1 MLLTEMARCTL
12 LLPWRRRTLLTPI
25 ILLLQKKGIA
35 PLEMT
40 CILSSRVTDI
50 RLLTAY
56 RRTWKNWRPLRWN
69 RQNRRILLLRR
80 LPNRCVTNSPSPSL
94 FIIQRASHALL
105 QTSRP
110 RALRSAFPLFM
121 RKSIEKDICGCWGM
135 ADVPVLGSNGQ
146 PCRFG
151 PVARAIFIE

>member
-1 MLLTEMARCTL
+1 MARCTL

-80 LPNRCVTNSPSPSL
+80 LPNRCVMKSDSKSL
-94 FIIQRASHALL
+94 FIIKRVYHALL
-105 QTSRP
+105 KKWRKG
-110 RALRSAFPLFM
+110 ALRSAFPLFISEKKAAGEAAFLYFPQ
-121 RKSIEKDICGCWGM
+121 RENPVFSFDWKNGKSCPFLVIKPE
-135 ADVPVLGSNGQ
+135 
-146 PCRFG
+146 
-151 PVARAIFIE
+151 RAA